1 MLDFPLQIKWVVP
14 TMSES
19 GEGKTD
25 ETISM
30 KCRDKTIY
38 HQRITNLPLLCLFLR
53 PMKEL
58 RAVNKYLLKYKWL
71 LLLGIVFVI
80 SSNIFGLYTPEY
92 IRYTVDIVKENLA
105 TYRLSDGF
113 AVQAAFKTHFIYY
126 IIFFSLVILLTSLIK
141 GLLMFFMRQTII
153 VMSRKV
159 EYDQKNELY
168 QQYQRLN
175 TSFYKRNNTGDL
187 MSRISEDVSR
197 VRMYIGPAIMY
208 LINTGALF
216 VMVIYVMFD
225 INAYLSFLVL
235 LPLPILAFSIYKV
248 SDVINK
254 KSEAISVAL
263 SGLTSRAQ
271 EVFSGVRVIQSFAID
286 QQIQEEFHKASE
298 DYKNQNI
305 SLAKVDSFF
314 APLMLLLIG
323 LSTLLV
329 VYAGGKEVQKGS
341 FTAGNI
347 AEFVFYIN
355 MLTWP
360 VASLGW
366 CVSLIQRAEA
376 SQKRINL
383 FLEDK
388 NAIINQPKHVLHGIE
403 KICFDHV
410 SFVYPDTGIQALTD
424 ISFSISKGEKIA
436 IVGKTGSG
444 KSTIAE
450 LLLRTYD
457 TDKGLISVNG
467 HPIKDIDLIAFREKT
482 GYTPQDV
489 FLFSDTVKN
498 NILFGSKSES
508 ESESESESVN
518 EQVRKYATIAH
529 VHKDILQLPKQY
541 ETVVGERGVM
551 LSGGQKQR
559 ISIARSLIR
568 EPELVLLDDCLSA
581 VDAKTEKTI
590 LSNLYS
596 NLQDKT
602 VIFIT
607 HRIFAVMNFDKI
619 LVLDEGRIAEQ
630 GNHAALMEKKG
641 LYYDIYQLQLHTE
654 SNEV

>member
-1 MLDFPLQIKWVVP
+1 
-14 TMSES
+14 
-19 GEGKTD
+19 
-25 ETISM
+25 
-30 KCRDKTIY
+30 
-38 HQRITNLPLLCLFLR
+38 
-53 PMKEL
+53 MKEL
-58 RAVNKYLLKYKWL
+58 RAVNKYFLKYKWL
-71 LLLGIVFVI
+71 LFLGVIFVI
-80 SSNIFGLYTPEY
+80 TSNIFGLYTPEY
-92 IRYTVDIVKENLA
+92 IRYTVDIVKENLS
-105 TYRLSDGF
+105 TYQLVNGF
-113 AVQAAFKTHFIYY
+113 AGQSVFKTHFVYY
-126 IIFFSLVILLTSLIK
+126 IIFFSLVILITSLIK

-159 EYDQKNELY
+159 EYDQKNEMY
-168 QQYQRLN
+168 EQYQKLN

-208 LINTGALF
+208 FINTFALF
-216 VMVIYVMFD
+216 TMVIYVMFS
-225 INAYLSFLVL
+225 INSYLSFLVL
-235 LPLPILAFSIYKV
+235 LPLPVLVFSIYKV

-254 KSEAISVAL
+254 KSEQISIAL
-263 SGLTSRAQ
+263 SGLTTRAQ

-286 QQIQEEFHKASE
+286 KQIQREFYNASD
-298 DYKNQNI
+298 DYKQQNI

-329 VYAGGKEVQKGS
+329 VYVGGKEVAKGS

-347 AEFVFYIN
+347 AEFIFYIN

-366 CVSLIQRAEA
+366 CVSLVQRAEA
-376 SQKRINL
+376 SQKRINH
-383 FLEDK
+383 FLQDK
-388 NAIINQPKHVLHGIE
+388 NEIVNKPSVKLNQIE
-403 KICFDHV
+403 TIAFNHV
-410 SFVYPDTGIQALTD
+410 SFIYPDTGIEALTD
-424 ISFSISKGEKIA
+424 LNFEIKRGEKIA

-457 TDKGLISVNG
+457 AEIGSVNING
-467 HPIKDIDLIAFREKT
+467 QNIKNIDLVGYREKI

-498 NILFGSKSES
+498 NILFGKKDIKTSSE
-508 ESESESESVN
+508 N
-518 EQVRKYATIAH
+518 EVEKYATIAH
-529 VHKDILQLPKQY
+529 VHNDIIQLPKKY
-541 ETVVGERGVM
+541 ETIVGERGVM

-559 ISIARSLIR
+559 ISIARSLIKN
-568 EPELVLLDDCLSA
+568 PEVVLLDDCLSA

-590 LSNLYS
+590 LDNLYAT
-596 NLQDKT
+596 LKDKT
-602 VIFIT
+602 VVFIT

-619 LVLDEGRIAEQ
+619 LVLEDGKISEE
-630 GNHAALMEKKG
+630 GNHVQLMNKKG
-641 LYYDIYQLQLHTE
+641 IYFDLYQLQQVTE
-654 SNEV
+654 TSEV

>member
-1 MLDFPLQIKWVVP
+1 MFI
-14 TMSES
+14 
-19 GEGKTD
+19 
-25 ETISM
+25 
-30 KCRDKTIY
+30 
-38 HQRITNLPLLCLFLR
+38 LPL
-53 PMKEL
+53 MKEL
-58 RAVNKYLLKYKWL
+58 SAVNKYLFKYKWL
-71 LLLGIVFVI
+71 LLLGVVFVI

-92 IRYTVDIVKENLA
+92 IRYAVDIVKENLN
-105 TYRLSDGF
+105 TYYLIKGF
-113 AVQAAFKTHFIYY
+113 ALENTFKTHFTHY
-126 IIFFSLVILLTSLIK
+126 IIFFSLIILITSIVK

-168 QQYQRLN
+168 QKYQQLN

-208 LINTGALF
+208 LINTGTLF
-216 VMVIYVMFD
+216 IMVIYVMFN

-235 LPLPILAFSIYKV
+235 LPLPILAYSIYKV
-248 SDVINK
+248 SDIINK
-254 KSEAISVAL
+254 KSEQISVAL

-271 EVFSGVRVIQSFAID
+271 EVFSGIRVIQSFSINK
-286 QQIQEEFHKASE
+286 QIQQEFYDASNQ
-298 DYKNQNI
+298 YKQQNI
-305 SLAKVDSFF
+305 SLAKIDSFF

-323 LSTLLV
+323 ISTLLV
-329 VYAGGKEVQKGS
+329 IYIGGKEVAKGS

-376 SQKRINL
+376 SQKRINV
-383 FLEDK
+383 FLDDNNIIQNNSSTIISSINTIEFK
-388 NAIINQPKHVLHGIE
+388 NVTFI
-403 KICFDHV
+403 
-410 SFVYPDTGIQALTD
+410 YPDTGIQALSN
-424 ISFSISKGEKIA
+424 INFKINAGEKIA

-444 KSTIAE
+444 KSTLAE

-457 TDKGLISVNG
+457 IDTGEILINQQN
-467 HPIKDIDLIAFREKT
+467 IKDINLNDFRDKI

-498 NILFGSKSES
+498 NILFGNEV
-508 ESESESESVN
+508 EVN
-518 EQVRKYATIAH
+518 NKKNEVEEFAKIAY
-529 VHKDILQLPKQY
+529 VQNDIEELPKKY
-541 ETVVGERGVM
+541 ETIVGERGVM

-559 ISIARSLIR
+559 ISIARSLVKN
-568 EPELVLLDDCLSA
+568 PELVLLDDCLSA
-581 VDAKTEKTI
+581 VDAKTEKII
-590 LSNLYS
+590 LN
-596 NLQDKT
+596 NLQETLKNKT

-607 HRIFAVMNFDKI
+607 HRIFAIMNFDKI
-619 LVLDEGRIAEQ
+619 FVLDDGKIVEQ
-630 GNHAALMEKKG
+630 GNHDSLMQKKG
-641 LYYDIYQLQLHTE
+641 TYFDLHQLQQ
-654 SNEV
+654 NID

>member
-1 MLDFPLQIKWVVP
+1 
-14 TMSES
+14 
-19 GEGKTD
+19 
-25 ETISM
+25 
-30 KCRDKTIY
+30 
-38 HQRITNLPLLCLFLR
+38 
-53 PMKEL
+53 MKEL
-58 RAVNKYLLKYKWL
+58 RAVNKYLIKYKWL

-80 SSNIFGLYTPEY
+80 TSNIFGLYTPEY
-92 IRYTVDIVKENLA
+92 IRYAVDIVKENLN
-105 TYRLSDGF
+105 TYQLIKGF
-113 AVQAAFKTHFIYY
+113 ALEATFKTHFTKY
-126 IIFFSLVILLTSLIK
+126 IIFFSLIILITSLIK

-168 QQYQRLN
+168 QQYQQLN

-208 LINTGALF
+208 LINTGTLF
-216 VMVIYVMFD
+216 FMVIYVMFN

-235 LPLPILAFSIYKV
+235 LPLPVLAYSIYKV
-248 SDVINK
+248 SDIINK
-254 KSEAISVAL
+254 KSEQISVAL

-286 QQIQEEFHKASE
+286 KQIQKEFYDASN
-298 DYKNQNI
+298 DYKQQNI
-305 SLAKVDSFF
+305 SLAKIDSFF

-323 LSTLLV
+323 ISTLLV
-329 VYAGGKEVQKGS
+329 VYIGGKEVAKGS

-376 SQKRINL
+376 SQKRINH
-383 FLEDK
+383 FLEDNNK
-388 NAIINQPKHVLHGIE
+388 IINHSATPLNTIE
-403 KICFDHV
+403 SIEFKNV
-410 SFVYPDTGIQALTD
+410 TFVYPDTGIEALTN
-424 ISFSISKGEKIA
+424 INFQLKKGEKVA

-444 KSTIAE
+444 KSTLAE

-457 TDKGLISVNG
+457 IETGEITVNQQNIKEINLTD
-467 HPIKDIDLIAFREKT
+467 FREKI

-498 NILFGSKSES
+498 NILFGSADLNANAQ
-508 ESESESESVN
+508 N
-518 EQVRKYATIAH
+518 EIVKKFAQVAY
-529 VHKDILQLPKQY
+529 VQNDIEQLPKQY

-559 ISIARSLIR
+559 ISIARSLVKN
-568 EPELVLLDDCLSA
+568 PELVVLDDCLSA

-590 LSNLYS
+590 LDNL
-596 NLQDKT
+596 NEILQNKT

-607 HRIFAVMNFDKI
+607 HRIFAAMNFDKI
-619 LVLDEGRIAEQ
+619 LVLDNGKIVEQ
-630 GNHAALMEKKG
+630 GNHETLMKQQG
-641 LYYDIYQLQLHTE
+641 IYFDICQMQQY
-654 SNEV
+654 NDN

>member
-1 MLDFPLQIKWVVP
+1 
-14 TMSES
+14 
-19 GEGKTD
+19 
-25 ETISM
+25 
-30 KCRDKTIY
+30 
-38 HQRITNLPLLCLFLR
+38 
-53 PMKEL
+53 MKEL
-58 RAVNKYLLKYKWL
+58 RAVNKYLIKYKWL

-80 SSNIFGLYTPEY
+80 TSNIFGLYTPEY
-92 IRYTVDIVKENLA
+92 VRYAVDIVKENLN
-105 TYRLSDGF
+105 TYQLIKGF
-113 AVQAAFKTHFIYY
+113 ALEATFKTHFTKY
-126 IIFFSLVILLTSLIK
+126 IIFFSLIILITSLIK

-168 QQYQRLN
+168 QQYQQLN

-208 LINTGALF
+208 LINTGTLF
-216 VMVIYVMFD
+216 FMVIYVMFN

-235 LPLPILAFSIYKV
+235 LPLPVLAYSIYKV
-248 SDVINK
+248 SDIINK
-254 KSEAISVAL
+254 KSEQISVAL

-286 QQIQEEFHKASE
+286 KQIQKEFYDASN
-298 DYKNQNI
+298 DYKQQNI
-305 SLAKVDSFF
+305 SLAKIDSFF

-323 LSTLLV
+323 ISTLLV
-329 VYAGGKEVQKGS
+329 VYIGGKEVAKGS

-376 SQKRINL
+376 SQKRINH
-383 FLEDK
+383 FLEDNNK
-388 NAIINQPKHVLHGIE
+388 IINHSATPLNTIE
-403 KICFDHV
+403 SIEFKNV
-410 SFVYPDTGIQALTD
+410 TFVYPDTGIEALTN
-424 ISFSISKGEKIA
+424 INFQLKKGEKVA

-444 KSTIAE
+444 KSTLAE

-457 TDKGLISVNG
+457 IDIGEITVNQQNTKEINLTD
-467 HPIKDIDLIAFREKT
+467 FREKI

-498 NILFGSKSES
+498 NILFGSADLNANAQ
-508 ESESESESVN
+508 N
-518 EQVRKYATIAH
+518 EIVKKFAQVAY
-529 VHKDILQLPKQY
+529 VQNDIEQLPKKY

-559 ISIARSLIR
+559 ISIARSLVKN
-568 EPELVLLDDCLSA
+568 PELVVLDDCLSA

-590 LSNLYS
+590 LDNL
-596 NLQDKT
+596 NEILQNKT

-607 HRIFAVMNFDKI
+607 HRIFAAMNFDKI
-619 LVLDEGRIAEQ
+619 LVLDNGKIVEQ
-630 GNHAALMEKKG
+630 GNHETLMKQQG
-641 LYYDIYQLQLHTE
+641 IYFDICQMQQY
-654 SNEV
+654 NDN